1 MTSICT
7 SLWRVN
13 TKRKSPNKCSKC
25 YKTTHKNCQLQSGM
39 RWWVFVNSN
48 KDVKIDFK
56 SAFKSVWV
64 TKGLD
69 GSEDYLVSDKIFGFV
84 GESLTSFG
92 TEMIA
97 KPPPKT
103 VKERINSMIPPK
115 GIKRGKNIAGTELLD
130 GEEIRE
136 WFIGGRRWWKW
147 RCRWLLVALSGNIP
161 IETTSHET
169 VKESNS
175 VIGKTVI
182 MSLVGITD
190 SEDIEKDARF
200 LGELRKVFESFET
213 STQFTSASQK
223 IETAYQNTRR
233 VLKKRIKN
241 KVCLGNHKCASM
253 EKKVWKLFL
262 RIQCFLY
269 FNPPGFIPTSPIIN
283 F

>member
-1 MTSICT
+1 
-7 SLWRVN
+7 
-13 TKRKSPNKCSKC
+13 
-25 YKTTHKNCQLQSGM
+25 
-39 RWWVFVNSN
+39 
-48 KDVKIDFK
+48 
-56 SAFKSVWV
+56 
-64 TKGLD
+64 
-69 GSEDYLVSDKIFGFV
+69 
-84 GESLTSFG
+84 
-92 TEMIA
+92 
-97 KPPPKT
+97 
-103 VKERINSMIPPK
+103 MIPPK

-200 LGELRKVFESFET
+200 LGELIKVFESFET

-241 KVCLGNHKCASM
+241 KVCLGNYKCASM
-253 EKKVWKLFL
+253 GKKFGSCSSEYNVFYISTPPVLFQL
-262 RIQCFLY
+262 LQLLIFKIFSNQ
-269 FNPPGFIPTSPIIN
+269 PPPHLFPQPRLFGTIKSILTHGLKVQPMQII
-283 F
+283 